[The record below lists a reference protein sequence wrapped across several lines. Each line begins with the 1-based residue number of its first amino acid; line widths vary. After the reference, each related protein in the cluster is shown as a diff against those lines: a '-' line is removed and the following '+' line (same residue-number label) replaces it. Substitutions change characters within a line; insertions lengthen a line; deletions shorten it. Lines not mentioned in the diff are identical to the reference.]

1 MDDALEVLNE
11 LETLVKD
18 KERFGELLNLQD
30 LYDFIDNQRSIY
42 QPARGECAA

>member
-1 MDDALEVLNE
+1 MNDALDVLNE

-18 KERFGELLNLQD
+18 KERFGELLSLQD

-42 QPARGECAA
+42 QPAYGECAA